1 MATATP
7 SSTSSENNKKIRIL
21 LVDDE
26 KDVAI
31 ALKVLLEDEEYKEE
45 KREQNTITSRSS
57 SSSRSSSKEFEVDV
71 FNDPESALSNFKSG
85 RYDLLLLDIVM
96 PKMNGFELYEEIK
109 KIDDKVKVCF
119 LTAFG
124 EGYNEEFRT
133 RFPSFGSSLSPSLPS
148 PSNVSFIRKPI
159 RIDDLVK
166 KVNEIITVNPE
177 GDHYF

>member
-31 ALKVLLEDEEYKEE
+31 ALKVLLEDEDYKEE

-96 PKMNGFELYEEIK
+96 PKMNGFELYEK
-109 KIDDKVKVCF
+109 MKNIDDKVKVCF
-119 LTAFG
+119 ITA
-124 EGYNEEFRT
+124 YMINYDAVMDL
-133 RFPSFGSSLSPSLPS
+133 FPSSTQIDCFL
-148 PSNVSFIRKPI
+148 RKPI
-159 RIDDLVK
+159 EQQELKNRIREELK
-166 KVNEIITVNPE
+166 RSL
-177 GDHYF
+177 